1 MHLKW
6 LKVAQDKERIILK
19 EAACLR
25 ANITNVTSKNCDFR
39 KLTANL
45 RRADTKNYLKNW
57 KSKK

>member
-45 RRADTKNYLKNW
+45 RRADTKNY
-57 KSKK
+57 